1 MFNPRL
7 PIGAKRS
14 RLNGEVFRRA
24 PVRLMWRKFCRA
36 ASFALYT
43 LADRASAALF

>member
-7 PIGAKRS
+7 NREG
-14 RLNGEVFRRA
+14 FRRV
-24 PVRLMWRKFCRA
+24 PVRLMWHKLCRA

-43 LADRASAALF
+43 LADRACAALF